1 MKEVTVEHIC
11 TMPQFPEGWH
21 GRTSSPSGH
30 VSGRVGQLV
39 PDNQDIKIV
48 KIDFWQINNFL
59 KLKIF
64 KPCL

>member
-1 MKEVTVEHIC
+1 MEHIC

-39 PDNQDIKIV
+39 PDNQDIKIH
-48 KIDFWQINNFL
+48 
-59 KLKIF
+59 F
-64 KPCL
+64 KGHIKPKHRMSS

>member
-1 MKEVTVEHIC
+1 MKEVIC

-30 VSGRVGQLV
+30 VSGRVRQLV

-48 KIDFWQINNFL
+48 KIDFWQINN
-59 KLKIF
+59 
-64 KPCL
+64 